1 MDERVRQ
8 ILAELAAG
16 RFPRDIPEGCEYE
29 EELRALL
36 EHFGAV
42 LRLAVNISNGD
53 LSAPIPV
60 SGGPLVG
67 SLKAL
72 HASLRHLTWQ
82 AKQIAQGDLGQ
93 RVDFMGE
100 FSDAFNSM
108 VESLSR
114 ARQDLLYMSTHD
126 ALTGLQNRACF
137 DAELER
143 LGKGRRF
150 PVSIIV
156 ADVDGLKTVNDTE
169 GHGAGDAVIR
179 KAASALRHAIRG
191 DDVVARIGGDE
202 FAVVLQDAG
211 EDIAAAAVERILKCL
226 DDLNAAGAPVVSL
239 SLGHAA
245 ATCGGELPEAVRLAD
260 ENMYRHK
267 ARNRR

>member
-1 MDERVRQ
+1 MDERVRG
-8 ILAELAAG
+8 ILAEFAAG
-16 RFPRDIPEGCEYE
+16 RIPRDIPDGCEYE
-29 EELRALL
+29 EELRAMHD
-36 EHFGAV
+36 HFGAV

-100 FSDAFNSM
+100 FSDAFNTM
-108 VESLSR
+108 VESLAR
-114 ARQDLLYMSTHD
+114 ARQELLYMSTHD
-126 ALTGLQNRACF
+126 ALTGLQNRGCF

-143 LGKGRRF
+143 LGNGRRF

-156 ADVDGLKTVNDTE
+156 ADVDGLKVVNDTQ
-169 GHGAGDAVIR
+169 GHGVGDAVICR
-179 KAASALRHAIRG
+179 AASALRHAIRG

-202 FAVVLQDAG
+202 YAVILQEAG

-226 DDLNAAGAPVVSL
+226 DDLNAEGGAVVSL
-239 SLGHAA
+239 SLGHATA
-245 ATCGGELPEAVRLAD
+245 NDGGELLEAVRLAD

-267 ARNRR
+267 ARTR